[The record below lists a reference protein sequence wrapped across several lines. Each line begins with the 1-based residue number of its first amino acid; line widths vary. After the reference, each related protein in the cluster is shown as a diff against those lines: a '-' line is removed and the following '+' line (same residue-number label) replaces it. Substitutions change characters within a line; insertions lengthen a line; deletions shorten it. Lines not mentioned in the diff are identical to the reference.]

1 MSSKIRPLIIL
12 FTAVLAMS
20 FGSTAS
26 AKDAE
31 TKRREL
37 RAMRDEVL
45 NDFYEHRPELK
56 SRVRDSAGYAVFSN
70 VGVNI
75 IFASFAGGH
84 GVVVRRGTFKDHETF
99 MKMGSAGLG
108 LGLGVKDFRALFIFT
123 QQAKL
128 EDFIAKGWDFGG
140 QADAAAKSDEKG
152 DAVSGS
158 GSMMPG
164 VEAYQLTKNGLVLQA
179 TLQGTKYW
187 KDDRLN

>member
-1 MSSKIRPLIIL
+1 
-12 FTAVLAMS
+12 
-20 FGSTAS
+20 
-26 AKDAE
+26 
-31 TKRREL
+31 
-37 RAMRDEVL
+37 MRDDVL
-45 NDFYEHRPELK
+45 KDFFAQRPELR

-75 IFASFAGGH
+75 IFASFSGGH
-84 GVVVRRGTFKDHETF
+84 GVVVKRGTFKDHETF

-158 GSMMPG
+158 GSMMSG
-164 VEAYQLTKNGLVLQA
+164 VETYQLTKNGLVLQA
-179 TLQGTKYW
+179 TLQGTKFW